1 MDCGAAV
8 RPACVVAG
16 RPLAG
21 PVPGGGGGVAGRGGA
36 SEHVPWW
43 LLPTSQLGSWKGR
56 GNGAASTIVLLKTK
70 PGIWIQKSWD
80 GVGWDATRAE
90 GLNRPRPS
98 PTLEPPAHAV
108 SWCWAERRGSL
119 PGGRGEQYRP
129 KSQKSWNL
137 GGGVV
142 GAVRM
147 YSWKVNCKIVA
158 VIILALG

>member
-1 MDCGAAV
+1 M
-8 RPACVVAG
+8 AG

-21 PVPGGGGGVAGRGGA
+21 PVPVWGGGVAGRGGA

-43 LLPTSQLGSWKGR
+43 LLPTSQLGSWKER

-98 PTLEPPAHAV
+98 PTLEPPADAV